1 MDLGT
6 DPVEVMM
13 GHLWRGI
20 KTGAT
25 PAFYANCKAQCCNSV
40 LVDAVKAVPE
50 ADFCFFFTTEA
61 LCVHVWVLCS
71 SRRLLGDAKLL
82 SDTLRIWQRI

>member
-1 MDLGT
+1 MQKEKKKSSAWKDVDLGP

-13 GHLWRGI
+13 VHLWRGI

-25 PAFYANCKAQCCNSV
+25 PAFYAHCKEQGCNWV

-50 ADFCFFFTTEA
+50 ADFFFFLTTEA
-61 LCVHVWVLCS
+61 LRVHVCILCS
-71 SRRLLGDAKLL
+71 S
-82 SDTLRIWQRI
+82 